1 MKGYVTG
8 PAATTTDQNIIGDKS
23 MQTIELVTFGVIAI
37 MLLIV
42 YRSIIT
48 TLIVM
53 VMMGLGLSGAR
64 GVVAFLGYHNVFSG

>member
-1 MKGYVTG
+1 MKAYVTG
-8 PAATTTDQNIIGDKS
+8 PAATTTDQNAVGDKS
-23 MQTIELVTFGVIAI
+23 MQVIELVTFAVIAV

-42 YRSIIT
+42 YRSIVT

-64 GVVAFLGYHNVFSG
+64 GWSHSSATTTFSG